1 MICEICGL
9 KIITKISI
17 YNIFKTEKHHIC
29 EKCLQKYPI
38 DVIHQVIPCSY
49 STIDWFSLI
58 HEQDVLNGLAYMS
71 FLKPFYLNF
80 LEQQR
85 HSIYL
90 YFDVISDKLLNILQS
105 LAFGKIY
112 LVTLYDEIK
121 EKEHTYV
128 I

>member
-9 KIITKISI
+9 KIVSKITLH
-17 YNIFKTEKHHIC
+17 NIFKMEKHHIC
-29 EKCLQKYPI
+29 ETCLQKYPI
-38 DVIHQVIPCSY
+38 HLNHQVLPCERG
-49 STIDWFSLI
+49 TIDWFSLI
-58 HEQDVLNGLAYMS
+58 HEKDELNALAYMS
-71 FLKPFYLNF
+71 FLKPFYINF
-80 LEQQR
+80 LNQHS

-105 LAFGKIY
+105 LAFDKIY